1 MGGIFVLAEH
11 RQGELRDVTLELLAK
26 GRDLA
31 SALDKGLTCVL
42 LGSNVDALAG
52 KIREH
57 ADHVVVVDDEKLEN
71 FNAESYQI
79 VLKALLSEKKPDLTL
94 IGHTAFGVDLAP
106 ALACDMGV
114 PLATDCVDIRPKN
127 GTFLA
132 TRQVYGGKMDQ
143 IVSFGDVGHLMVTLR
158 AGVFQPGEGSASGE
172 IVVADSAL
180 TEDVAYRRFLQ
191 YIEEAKGDVDISGA
205 EVVIGVGRGIKEQEN
220 MALVEELATQLGGV
234 LACSR
239 PVVDAG
245 WLPKD
250 RQIGSSGKTIKAKIY
265 VAIGI
270 SGAFQHV
277 SGIRGTETIVAINKD
292 PSAPIFG
299 EADYGIVSDLFK
311 AVPSLTEKIKELKG
325 S

>member
-1 MGGIFVLAEH
+1 
-11 RQGELRDVTLELLAK
+11 
-26 GRDLA
+26 
-31 SALDKGLTCVL
+31 
-42 LGSNVDALAG
+42 
-52 KIREH
+52 
-57 ADHVVVVDDEKLEN
+57 
-71 FNAESYQI
+71 
-79 VLKALLSEKKPDLTL
+79 
-94 IGHTAFGVDLAP
+94 
-106 ALACDMGV
+106 
-114 PLATDCVDIRPKN
+114 
-127 GTFLA
+127 
-132 TRQVYGGKMDQ
+132 
-143 IVSFGDVGHLMVTLR
+143 MVTLR